1 MLTDFVISLIQ
12 FIDNI
17 VSGLSLFDLLNELVV
32 KMNTYQSYINEFQ
45 VYLSGAFY
53 VFGKPLIIF
62 VLGASATVFIIKLV
76 MAIVMIVGQFV
87 P

>member
-1 MLTDFVISLIQ
+1 MITDFVISLIQ

-17 VSGLSLFDLLNELVV
+17 VSGLSLFELLNELVV
-32 KMNTYQSYINEFQ
+32 KMNAYQSYINEFQ

-62 VLGASATVFIIKLV
+62 VLSASATVFIIKLV